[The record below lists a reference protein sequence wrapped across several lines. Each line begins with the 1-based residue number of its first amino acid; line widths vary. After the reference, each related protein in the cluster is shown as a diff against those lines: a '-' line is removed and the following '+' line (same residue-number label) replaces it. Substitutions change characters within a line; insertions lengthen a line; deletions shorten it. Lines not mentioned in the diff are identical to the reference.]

1 MKSPV
6 PATRRHRR
14 DKRRSLVPRTRH
26 GASARPS
33 LVAQLVPSRAE
44 LHGGI
49 AHGRTFRHPEA
60 STMEALRGRSEALS
74 ASPHR
79 SPLFQVTASLDARIV
94 VIVSVSSHP
103 ALSSSPHRSPL
114 FQDTA
119 SLDATC
125 SGVSSMVQGKQLLRI
140 AVNMIVSLSLSLTPC
155 TSQSW

>member
-1 MKSPV
+1 
-6 PATRRHRR
+6 
-14 DKRRSLVPRTRH
+14 
-26 GASARPS
+26 
-33 LVAQLVPSRAE
+33 
-44 LHGGI
+44 
-49 AHGRTFRHPEA
+49 
-60 STMEALRGRSEALS
+60 MEALRGRSE
-74 ASPHR
+74 
-79 SPLFQVTASLDARIV
+79 
-94 VIVSVSSHP
+94 

>member
-1 MKSPV
+1 
-6 PATRRHRR
+6 
-14 DKRRSLVPRTRH
+14 
-26 GASARPS
+26 
-33 LVAQLVPSRAE
+33 
-44 LHGGI
+44 
-49 AHGRTFRHPEA
+49 
-60 STMEALRGRSEALS
+60 MEALRGRSEALS

-125 SGVSSMVQGKQLLRI
+125 SGVSSMVQ
-140 AVNMIVSLSLSLTPC
+140 ANSCSE
-155 TSQSW
+155 SQ